1 MKLLQAEVDDTKI
14 FKPMTVDLRSYR
26 FYFGDE
32 DLDEPIYNALAPR
45 VGDINLDGYPDI
57 LLRTQNPSTNKVAT
71 HLLLN
76 VPVNQENEIIV
87 SNVTRGFE
95 LQNEVMEGESSQIIL
110 RSNQFCSSSSFL
122 LT

>member
-95 LQNEVMEGESSQIIL
+95 LQNEVMEGE
-110 RSNQFCSSSSFL
+110 
-122 LT
+122 

>member
-1 MKLLQAEVDDTKI
+1 MLQAEVDDTKI

-87 SNVTRGFE
+87 SPNVTRGFE
-95 LQNEVMEGESSQIIL
+95 LQNEVMEGEFTIL
-110 RSNQFCSSSSFL
+110 IKLRLIHSETKCRSVS
-122 LT
+122 